1 MVFSKHLSR
10 RATLFA
16 SAFALSIGVAACGG
30 GTAPTADAPAGDDAP
45 PVAAGGGGGGTI
57 AITGA
62 GATFPAPLYQR
73 WFAEYN
79 QSVDP
84 NVQVSYQSVGSG
96 AGLEQYINGTVD
108 FGASDA
114 PIQGDRLESFRAAYN
129 AEPIQVPMA
138 GGAVV
143 LAYNL
148 PGFTVEDEINLSRE
162 AYCGIVTGEV
172 TQWNDPLITEQN
184 EGVEFPDLP
193 ITFAHRSDGSGTTF
207 IFVNH
212 IAEVCPGWQ
221 AGVGTSVDWPTGVG
235 GQGNEGVAAQI
246 QQNEG
251 TIGYV
256 EYAYAKLNEIPRA
269 ALENA
274 SGNFIYPDAEAASL
288 AFDGAEIPEDFGLLV
303 PDPQNPDAFPI
314 AGLTWIMI
322 YPEYESAE
330 TWEALRNVL
339 EWGLTDGQAITTE
352 LDYVPMPDSIVER
365 VQETLAQ
372 VEVN

>member
-1 MVFSKHLSR
+1 MVFSKRLSR

-16 SAFALSIGVAACGG
+16 SAFALSIGVAACGP
-30 GTAPTADAPAGDDAP
+30 GTAPTATDGDSDAP
-45 PVAAGGGGGGTI
+45 PVAAGGGGGDVV
-57 AITGA
+57 ALTGA
-62 GATFPAPLYQR
+62 GASFPAPLYQR

-96 AGLEQYINGTVD
+96 AGIEQYINGTVD
-108 FGASDA
+108 FGATDA
-114 PIQGDRLESFRAAYN
+114 PVSGDRLESFRAAYN
-129 AEPIQVPMA
+129 TEPIQVPMA

-148 PGFTVEDEINLSRE
+148 PGFDVDDEINLSRD

-172 TQWNDPLITEQN
+172 TQWNDPLIAEQN
-184 EGVEFPDLP
+184 EGVDFPDLP

-212 IAEVCPGWQ
+212 INEVCPGWE

-269 ALENA
+269 ALENS
-274 SGNFIYPDAEAASL
+274 SGNFIYPDAQAASL
-288 AFDGAEIPEDFGLLV
+288 AFDGEEIPEDFGLLV
-303 PDPQNPDAFPI
+303 PDPSNADAYPI
-314 AGLTWIMI
+314 AGLTWILV
-322 YPEYESAE
+322 YPEYENAQ

-339 EWGLTDGQAITTE
+339 EWSLTEGTDIATE
-352 LDYVPMPDSIVER
+352 LDYVPMPDTIVDR
-365 VQETLAQ
+365 VRDVLAQ

>member
-1 MVFSKHLSR
+1 MVFSKRLSR
-10 RATLFA
+10 RATFFA
-16 SAFALSIGVAACGG
+16 SALALTVGVAACGP
-30 GTAPTADAPAGDDAP
+30 GTAPTATDGDGDAP
-45 PVAAGGGGGGTI
+45 PVAAGGGGGDVV
-57 AITGA
+57 ALTGA

-114 PIQGDRLESFRAAYN
+114 PIAGDRLESFRAAFN

-148 PGFTVEDEINLSRE
+148 PGFDVEDEINLSRD

-172 TQWNDPLITEQN
+172 TQWNDPLITQEN
-184 EGVEFPDLP
+184 EGVDFPDLP

-212 IAEVCPGWQ
+212 INEVCPGWE

-269 ALENA
+269 ALENS
-274 SGNFIYPDAEAASL
+274 SGNFIYPDAQAASL
-288 AFDGAEIPEDFGLLV
+288 AFEDEEIPEDFGLLV
-303 PDPQNPDAFPI
+303 PDPSNPDAFPI
-314 AGLTWIMI
+314 AGLTWILV
-322 YPEYESAE
+322 YPEYSDAR
-330 TWEALRNVL
+330 TWEALRGVL
-339 EWGLTDGQAITTE
+339 EWGLTDGRNITEE
-352 LDYVPMPDSIVER
+352 LDYVPMPDTIVER
-365 VQETLAQ
+365 VRDTLDQ
-372 VEVN
+372 VQVN